1 MRGRKIRKIKFVRLR
16 RMLLM
21 RRKSPFEIS
30 QVGKVK
36 GVRLRLIML
45 LINGMYAMILINLS
59 MMEKVR
65 LVKDLENNSPQL
77 KNNKSHRN
85 SKNFV
90 CTVE

>member
-1 MRGRKIRKIKFVRLR
+1 MRGRKIRKIKFVRIR
-16 RMLLM
+16 KMLLM

-36 GVRLRLIML
+36 GVKLRLTML
-45 LINGMYAMILINLS
+45 LINGMYVMILINLR

-77 KNNKSHRN
+77 KNYKSHRN